1 MMGNLDIWEK
11 HRTIPTD
18 QAKPITGKDYN
29 GTSPKPHYIIW
40 CLTDMFGPLGKGF
53 GWNVLAE
60 DFTLLGDTHLH
71 WCRIRF
77 WWRDGDGIHECEQYG
92 QTKAAY
98 MAGKGE
104 NRYHK
109 VDEDA
114 PKKSLTDAIVKAAS
128 QLGVAADIFLGRWDD
143 SKYLADLRAEER
155 AAKEPAPKKQER
167 DPKVIADATIAAF
180 AKVDTAEKLK
190 AGVADGS
197 KAAAAWDWLA
207 VEAKDHAAR
216 VKAAFDARLK
226 ELETKDET
234 E

>member
-1 MMGNLDIWEK
+1 MENTAIWEK
-11 HRTIPTD
+11 HRKIPTD
-18 QAKPITGKDYN
+18 QAKPITGKDYG

-40 CLTDMFGPLGKGF
+40 CLTDMFGPIGKGF

-77 WWRDGDGIHECEQYG
+77 WWRDAEGVHECEQYG

-98 MAGKGE
+98 VTSGGKH
-104 NRYHK
+104 R

-114 PKKSLTDAIVKAAS
+114 PKKSLTDAVVKAAS

-155 AAKEPAPKKQER
+155 ALKEPPPEAAPPR
-167 DPKVIADATIAAF
+167 DPVAIADGIISAFGKATT
-180 AKVDTAEKLK
+180 AKMLNACVS
-190 AGVADGS
+190 DGT
-197 KAAAAWDWLA
+197 KAAAAWDWLE
-207 VEAKDHAAR
+207 VEAKEHAAR
-216 VKAAFDARLK
+216 VKAAFESRLK
-226 ELETKDET
+226 ELNEKENAQ
-234 E
+234 